1 MSDLLS
7 DLVTQS
13 SLRLMEPLSKVFNRS
28 GILLG
33 FLASFFTFFELDGK
47 VISPLISRDESL
59 C

>member
-1 MSDLLS
+1 
-7 DLVTQS
+7 
-13 SLRLMEPLSKVFNRS
+13 MEPLSKVFNRS

-47 VISPLISRDESL
+47 VINPLISRDESL